1 MASALQTTDRPPA
14 PPTERA
20 ASDFAPLLAD
30 LKATGLMD
38 RRHGYYFRVVA
49 VNLLLFA
56 ATWAAVLWLGNT
68 WWQVLLAV
76 PVALF
81 SARATFVGHD
91 AGHRQIGAGHRTH
104 RAMSL
109 LHGNLMNGMS
119 AGWWNTK
126 HNKHHANPNHRD
138 KDPDVA
144 VGVLV
149 WDAGQTGGRRGLA
162 GWLTRH
168 QARLFFPLLLLE
180 GLNLKV
186 NGIVDLRNRTRRERL
201 VEGSLM
207 ALHFAAYASL
217 LLIAMSPAK
226 ALVFLL
232 VHHALVGLHLGAA
245 FAPNHKGMPM
255 PEPGVPWDHLR
266 RQVLTS
272 RNVRGGPVT
281 DWMLGGLN
289 YQIEHHLVP
298 SMPRGNLRK
307 AQPIVRAHCARLGV
321 AYAETG
327 LIESYRQALR
337 HMHAVGAPLR
347 AARRDRRHPGAV
359 PPPRDP
365 KG

>member
-1 MASALQTTDRPPA
+1 MD
-14 PPTERA
+14 
-20 ASDFAPLLAD
+20 AD
-30 LKATGLMD
+30 
-38 RRHGYYFRVVA
+38 
-49 VNLLLFA
+49 
-56 ATWAAVLWLGNT
+56 
-68 WWQVLLAV
+68 
-76 PVALF
+76 
-81 SARATFVGHD
+81 
-91 AGHRQIGAGHRTH
+91 
-104 RAMSL
+104 
-109 LHGNLMNGMS
+109 
-119 AGWWNTK
+119 
-126 HNKHHANPNHRD
+126 
-138 KDPDVA
+138 
-144 VGVLV
+144 
-149 WDAGQTGGRRGLA
+149 QTGRRRGLP

-337 HMHAVGAPLR
+337 HMHAVGAPCAPPAATGCTRSRSRRPATRRAESLHQSAEPGVTPRCRISTVGVLWTPRWLTSVAWLR
-347 AARRDRRHPGAV
+347 ANCSTSEAGSRSSRVPAAESGAGWPPGCSPRV
-359 PPPRDP
+359 PRSN
-365 KG
+365 